1 MQLAYGAA
9 HLESG
14 CPPTTTLQEQS
25 MPALPRRQRPSR
37 LAGFTLV
44 ELLVVIAIIGVLV
57 ALLLPAV
64 QAVREAGRR
73 SQCLNNFKQ
82 LGLANQMHHDAFRH
96 LPVDINRSPSH
107 PKHRSQLYLQL
118 LPFMEGSAL
127 RSVYNFNVAATN
139 DQNLALLSR
148 TEPALLCPSD
158 ESQIHLVGG
167 NDHGGDRKASYG
179 FNYGYGTYAQLANS
193 AARRGPFYANPG
205 VAAPGLSA
213 ELAEAEFYRF
223 GAPTSANK
231 DKDNSGQQVNYKRI
245 TDGLSNT
252 YLQLEMRQIPS
263 DEDNN
268 NDRRARVW
276 IFTAGSYQ
284 ITTRMAPNSAAA
296 DVTVCS
302 ENNSRYAPCK
312 RTGGGSV
319 AQFILAS
326 RGAHPG
332 GVTASKC
339 DGSAEFV
346 SNDVDL
352 AVWRAQSTIAG
363 DDPPLFEIDPEGNGQ

>member
-1 MQLAYGAA
+1 
-9 HLESG
+9 
-14 CPPTTTLQEQS
+14 
-25 MPALPRRQRPSR
+25 MPALPRHRRPR
-37 LAGFTLV
+37 RPLGFTLV

-64 QAVREAGRR
+64 QAAREAGRR

-82 LGLANQMHHDAFRH
+82 LGLANQMHHDAFRY
-96 LPVDINRSPSH
+96 LPVDINRQPNQ
-107 PKHRSQLYLQL
+107 PRHRALIYLQL

-127 RSVYNFNVAATN
+127 RSAYNFNVAPTH
-139 DQNLALLSR
+139 DDNLTLLSR
-148 TEPALLCPSD
+148 PEPVLLCPSD
-158 ESQIHLVGG
+158 ESQLHLIGG

-179 FNYGYGTYAQLANS
+179 FNYGYGTYGQLANS
-193 AARRGPFYANPG
+193 SARRGPFYANPG
-205 VAAPGLSA
+205 IAAPGLSA
-213 ELAEAEFYRF
+213 DAAQAEFWRF
-223 GAPTSANK
+223 GSPTSANK
-231 DKDNSGQQVNYKRI
+231 DKDNSGQQVNFKQI

-263 DEDNN
+263 EEEGN
-268 NDRRARVW
+268 NDRRSRVW

-302 ENNSRYAPCK
+302 ENNARFAPCLRK
-312 RTGGGSV
+312 GGANE

-326 RGAHPG
+326 RSAHAG
-332 GVTASKC
+332 GVNASKC

-352 AVWRAQSTIAG
+352 SVWRSQSTIAG
-363 DDPPLFEIDPEGNGQ
+363 DDPPLYEVDPEGNGQ